1 MLELFAA
8 IMLICSLIRTGYVI
22 KNWIGEKRGEI
33 KRTKRT
39 EGGKDA

>member
-8 IMLICSLIRTGYVI
+8 IMLICSLIRTGYII
-22 KNWIGEKRGEI
+22 KNWRGEI

-39 EGGKDA
+39 EGGKNDR